1 MQAKDFTV
9 MAAIAI
15 VAGATAGIAG
25 GMIRGAD
32 TSDADANAALTAQ
45 LDKIESRL
53 AATLD
58 ELKESRTE
66 LADLKDRVSAA
77 ELAARDV
84 QQAFKDAGGTL
95 DGESPRPGR
104 ARRTASITGPD
115 GKELPVGTRRIRLG
129 DGEKGGFSFSTGG
142 EDGEGDVEMV
152 LGSPEIQGELTK
164 AMQGITNSFRL
175 RGMPEEK
182 RWEKAREELGLNDGQ
197 IETLKQAV
205 AARDAA
211 MKDSMKIEQES
222 NGTDGSRITIRG
234 MDPEKAQV
242 ANKAYEDK
250 VNETLDENQRKGWN
264 EKGYSHAFGRGPMG
278 GNAIMIATD
287 MRIDGSQGGTR
298 DGAEKPAK

>member
-32 TSDADANAALTAQ
+32 TSEADANAALTAQ

-77 ELAARDV
+77 EIAARDV
-84 QQAFKDAGGTL
+84 QQAFKDGGGVL

-115 GKELPVGTRRIRLG
+115 GKELPVGARRIQLG
-129 DGEKGGFSFSTGG
+129 NGEKGGFTFSTGG
-142 EDGEGDVEMV
+142 NGEDGNVEMV
-152 LGSPEIQGELTK
+152 LGSPEIRGELTK

-175 RGMPEEK
+175 RGMPEDK

-197 IETLKQAV
+197 IDALKQAV

-211 MKDSMKIEQES
+211 MKDSMRIEQES

-250 VNETLDENQRKGWN
+250 VNETLDESQRKGWN

-278 GNAIMIATD
+278 GSAIMIATD
-287 MRIDGSQGGTR
+287 MRIDGAPAGTQG
-298 DGAEKPAK
+298 GAEKPAK

>member
-32 TSDADANAALTAQ
+32 TSEADANAALTAQ

-77 ELAARDV
+77 ETAARDV
-84 QQAFKDAGGTL
+84 QQAFKDGGGTL

-104 ARRTASITGPD
+104 ARRTATVTGPD
-115 GKELPVGTRRIRLG
+115 GKELPVGVKRLPLRS
-129 DGEKGGFSFSTGG
+129 GEMGGFSFSTDGA
-142 EDGEGDVEMV
+142 DGEGNVEMV

-164 AMQGITNSFRL
+164 AMQGLTNSFRL
-175 RGMPEEK
+175 RGMPEDK

-197 IETLKQAV
+197 IDALKQAV

-211 MKDSMKIEQES
+211 MKDSMRIEQES

-278 GNAIMIATD
+278 GSSIMIATD
-287 MRIDGSQGGTR
+287 MRIDGAPAGTR